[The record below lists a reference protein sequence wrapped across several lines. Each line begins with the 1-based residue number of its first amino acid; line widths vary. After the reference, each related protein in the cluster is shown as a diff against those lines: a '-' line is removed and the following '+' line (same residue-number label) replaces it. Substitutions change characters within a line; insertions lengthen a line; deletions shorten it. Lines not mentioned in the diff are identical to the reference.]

1 MSRDLPQE
9 SLRAAQALHTANRIV
24 NVFRAGDDRTL
35 EEGIRIAA
43 EFLGAKNGD
52 SQHEITALGHCHIG
66 EFMPFHDERLNMYKN
81 DGWSNLCVA
90 SSPRQTPLG
99 YGRSMKLLERLVAV
113 GPHRSIWWTDIPITP
128 SFVHKLSNMN
138 GWRTIIQSY
147 GIESAKRWQL
157 DNSIPLEV

>member
-1 MSRDLPQE
+1 MPNKLAWRLLYDFQIILGMSRDLPQE

-81 DGWSNLCVA
+81 DG
-90 SSPRQTPLG
+90 
-99 YGRSMKLLERLVAV
+99 
-113 GPHRSIWWTDIPITP
+113 
-128 SFVHKLSNMN
+128 
-138 GWRTIIQSY
+138 
-147 GIESAKRWQL
+147 
-157 DNSIPLEV
+157 